1 MVKKFQELVKQF
13 ATLRSYTREFLIYGF
28 RSREEIT
35 LSSPRTYDNERR
47 RLESLLHD
55 YIESQTVNNK
65 KSYRLV
71 LPANQADN
79 PLHVLWQTK
88 SFTRNDIFL
97 HFVILDILAQESIV
111 TVNEIVQAIDSY
123 LSFFKDDYLIDS
135 LTVRNKLNEYTEM
148 EILRKEK
155 QGKQWFYALNKRT
168 TFTAKQLQAIQ
179 FYKEVA
185 PVGVIGD
192 LLLKRY
198 DALPSPF
205 CFKHKYDNQTLESEI
220 LLLLLLAI
228 KQRRRVKLLK
238 TNGVEIS
245 LTPLKI
251 YSSCESGRQSLVG
264 IQSGKLYSLRLD
276 YLEDGQL
283 LESAENFSRGL
294 EKLLVAEATSWNCSF
309 TARRPITYEILFHLP
324 EHYLYKRLL
333 REKRQGIVE
342 TVGENLYKFSITLV
356 DPRGMEPWLRTW
368 LGRIMQ
374 INSPNR
380 TWENQFWADVDELS
394 SLYGLEE

>member
-97 HFVILDILAQESIV
+97 HFVILDILAQESIA

-155 QGKQWFYALNKRT
+155 QGKRWFYALNKRT
-168 TFTAKQLQAIQ
+168 TFTAK
-179 FYKEVA
+179 
-185 PVGVIGD
+185 
-192 LLLKRY
+192 
-198 DALPSPF
+198 
-205 CFKHKYDNQTLESEI
+205 
-220 LLLLLLAI
+220 
-228 KQRRRVKLLK
+228 
-238 TNGVEIS
+238 
-245 LTPLKI
+245 
-251 YSSCESGRQSLVG
+251 
-264 IQSGKLYSLRLD
+264 
-276 YLEDGQL
+276 
-283 LESAENFSRGL
+283 
-294 EKLLVAEATSWNCSF
+294 
-309 TARRPITYEILFHLP
+309 
-324 EHYLYKRLL
+324 
-333 REKRQGIVE
+333 
-342 TVGENLYKFSITLV
+342 
-356 DPRGMEPWLRTW
+356 
-368 LGRIMQ
+368 
-374 INSPNR
+374 
-380 TWENQFWADVDELS
+380 
-394 SLYGLEE
+394 